1 MVKDVSA
8 QSNVITNIGA
18 GRFKLRSVYIRQENQ
33 TSPAMYL
40 QIFNKANGNP
50 GGDTPDE
57 VIFLPAVTSPFA
69 PMVKRIKISGSN
81 PYAGLFD
88 TGLSFAV
95 CTSPINGVDVGATK
109 RPFIRIDYDGSTK
122 GGAV

>member
-1 MVKDVSA
+1 MVNDVAA

-18 GRFKLRSVYIRQENQ
+18 GRFKLRSIYVRQEKQ
-33 TSPAMYL
+33 TAPAMYL
-40 QIFNKANGNP
+40 QIFNKANGIP
-50 GGDTPDE
+50 GTDVPDE

-81 PYAGLFD
+81 PYCVFD

-95 CTSPINGVDVGATK
+95 CTSPTNGTDVGSTK
-109 RPFIRIDYDGSTK
+109 RPFVRIDYDGSTK
-122 GGAV
+122 GGAF

>member
-1 MVKDVSA
+1 MINDVAA

-18 GRFKLRSVYIRQENQ
+18 GRFRLRSIYARKDLKN
-33 TSPAMYL
+33 SGKMYL
-40 QIFNKANGNP
+40 QIFDKNAGVP
-50 GGDTPDE
+50 GTDVPDL
-57 VIFLPAVTSPFA
+57 VIPLFNNVVSPTVTR
-69 PMVKRIKISGSN
+69 VKFSGS
-81 PYAGLFD
+81 AGVIDFV

-95 CTSPINGVDVGATK
+95 CTGANNGTDVGAAN